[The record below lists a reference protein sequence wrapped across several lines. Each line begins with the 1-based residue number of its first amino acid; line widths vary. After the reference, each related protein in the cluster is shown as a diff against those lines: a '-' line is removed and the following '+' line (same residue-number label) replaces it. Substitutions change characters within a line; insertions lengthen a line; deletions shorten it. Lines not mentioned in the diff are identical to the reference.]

1 MADKPIPLIAK
12 LPYVRIAPPI
22 PMVSVTEIMIVF
34 RVWFKFTL
42 CCIRFCIPTEA
53 MVPKSSNIMPPSTA
67 DGIPQRKFP
76 LAAACSDLRSYLPAE
91 RLVSGLHKSA
101 VYAVLP
107 KKFLVS
113 SALRNAPA
121 IDHKNLLRRPHG
133 FQAVRNH

>member
-67 DGIPQRKFP
+67 DGILCSKALSFP
-76 LAAACSDLRSYLPAE
+76 ITEKTIAVAAEIRITCGWVIFVMLI
-91 RLVSGLHKSA
+91 
-101 VYAVLP
+101 
-107 KKFLVS
+107 
-113 SALRNAPA
+113 APVTS
-121 IDHKNLLRRPHG
+121 L
-133 FQAVRNH
+133 

>member
-67 DGIPQRKFP
+67 DGILCSKSTKLSNYRKNNAVAAEIEL
-76 LAAACSDLRSYLPAE
+76 LA
-91 RLVSGLHKSA
+91 VG
-101 VYAVLP
+101 
-107 KKFLVS
+107 
-113 SALRNAPA
+113 
-121 IDHKNLLRRPHG
+121 
-133 FQAVRNH
+133 